1 MPIVIPKK
9 RPPNPLNL
17 RNRPKRLGTTII
29 SVSMP
34 LKLKL
39 ALDAMAGKQ
48 ERSGLIC
55 KILQEWLQR
64 KKERDPRFLLQE
76 KKREL
81 VLLKTEMVKLKAE
94 IKRLEIE
101 AQEKMKE
108 LLE

>member
-9 RPPNPLNL
+9 KPPNPLNL

-39 ALDAMAGKQ
+39 ALDAWAGEQ

-64 KKERDPRFLLQE
+64 RKERDPRFLLQE

-81 VLLKTEMVKLKAE
+81 ELLKTEMFKLEAE
-94 IKRLEIE
+94 IQKLQKE
-101 AQEKMKE
+101 AEEKMKG